1 MKVRKGRGGTV
12 RIRFEPE
19 EAALVR
25 TLMEQMLDLLGDPP
39 GADDE
44 LAAVGITDRAT
55 TPDDPVLARLFP
67 DAYRDDGEAAGEFRR
82 YTEMGLRDG
91 KREAAGIVLA
101 TLADAFGAPGT
112 SGDDASGPLAG
123 IEGGS
128 PAEVELTT
136 EHAQAWLRALNDVRL
151 ALGTRLDISEEWYE
165 EAERLDP
172 SDPRMPMY
180 AAYDWLTM
188 LQESLVQAVWQG

>member
-1 MKVRKGRGGTV
+1 MKVRKGRDGAV

-44 LAAVGITDRAT
+44 LAAVGISDRAT
-55 TPDDPVLARLFP
+55 TPEDPVLARLFP

-91 KREAAGIVLA
+91 KREAAGIVLSG
-101 TLADAFGAPGT
+101 LADAFGAPGGKDGAG
-112 SGDDASGPLAG
+112 SRAEKASR
-123 IEGGS
+123 
-128 PAEVELTT
+128 AEVELTT

-165 EAERLDP
+165 EAEGLDP

-188 LQESLVQAVWQG
+188 LQESLVRAVW

>member
-1 MKVRKGRGGTV
+1 MKVRKGREGAV

-25 TLMEQMLDLLGDPP
+25 TLTEQLLDLLGDPP

-44 LAAVGITDRAT
+44 LAAVGITDRASA
-55 TPDDPVLARLFP
+55 PDDPVLARLFP

-101 TLADAFGAPGT
+101 TLADAFGGGLPGGGRAEGR
-112 SGDDASGPLAG
+112 SGGRGRSG
-123 IEGGS
+123 
-128 PAEVELTT
+128 EVELTT
-136 EHAQAWLRALNDVRL
+136 EQAQAWLRSLNDVRL

-188 LQESLVQAVWQG
+188 LQESLVRAVW